1 MNSSACTLP
10 DSFVQ
15 FCNDKPAST
24 FCWNVKADSD
34 STLLISDKTRRDL
47 IQDATTTAH
56 RFLRSGP
63 SQRQCGTP
71 LVNVCF
77 FGRSGYDLFVGFL
90 AALINRWTVC
100 LNFLLYLR
108 IESDDFKPT
117 LISDKNSPE
126 GVIHLVRASGSQ
138 CLFVDATH
146 PDLVDLVQRQVLNL
160 QIIPLKSDDGST
172 VQTPVTFPPIN
183 QDHDL
188 DLDVVAYNL
197 HTSGSTGHPKL
208 IPVTHRQW
216 YDQTMRL
223 TSFPGRAVCTPMPMF
238 HTVGLTC
245 LTKLTIGAGCI
256 PTIIESTR
264 PCTGELLCQ
273 ILNRFNGAI
282 CVTPPSLLEQISL
295 MGEGAIQVLASTH
308 MVLFAGAPLQEPVGN
323 KLASY
328 GVKIIS
334 AFGTTETGQLT
345 VADISSD
352 DPLDWPYV
360 RFIDPSEIILVDVP
374 NSSDLRRLVVKP
386 GRFVSSD
393 LINHHNPDG
402 FSPGDLWREHPTR
415 KGLWK
420 HAGRMSSVT
429 VLCNGEKTDNEQLE
443 SLVLKNAFMERAVV
457 FGEGRL
463 QNGLLVLPK
472 TISLRNADFAT
483 SLQSTVQHMN
493 SVIPKHSRVVEA
505 LVVLGDPKKPFV
517 LTDKGT
523 IRRHETLALYSKEI
537 QEAYAALE
545 SGTPFRPLPLK
556 DDDEGILMYIQAIAS
571 RVLGVEPAVEDDL
584 FSRGMD
590 SLSAANFAAYLTPL
604 WKLVR
609 DTELPRNIVYKHS
622 SIDGLHRVITG
633 RTSYIMHRNNA
644 EHIDAIIKKWSF
656 SIRSRSSYLE
666 HASVDMDDGRMT
678 VLLTGSTGMFGSHV
692 LSELV
697 RRGVHAV
704 YCLDRA
710 NRRSSGTHAQ
720 RIRSEAASGKGDTK
734 VEFWSME
741 LGEID
746 LGLDSGTVQKIRRD
760 VTHIVH
766 CAWDVNFNHELEHFL
781 DPHVRALH
789 TILELSASSVRTK
802 APRIYFISSVS
813 AVANYSGPGHIIPEV
828 PFDSSSLP
836 LDQGYAQ
843 SKYVAERVL
852 IDASHA
858 ASIPVTIVRAGQLA
872 GDTTLGA
879 WNAME
884 HIPIFIQACFSL
896 KLMPSQIPNLSW
908 TPIDVASAILVDVM
922 LNDPHRD
929 VTDLLVRHIDS
940 PKELTSSDFLQWMVD
955 ASGNSIVLVS
965 NEKWLDSVR
974 SSPMVLKAKHLLPFF
989 EQWLSNAAQCRHR
1002 VLSVQDT
1009 KLLSGGFSRAQITP
1023 ELFRKYVDFI
1033 LRSNSLS
1040 SSV

>member
-1 MNSSACTLP
+1 MISSACALP

-15 FCNDKPAST
+15 FCSDQPAST
-24 FCWNVKADSD
+24 FCWNVKVDSD
-34 STLLISDKTRRDL
+34 STLLLSNRTRVDL
-47 IQDATTTAH
+47 IKDANTTAQ
-56 RFLRSGP
+56 RFLHSGL
-63 SQRQCGTP
+63 SRRRCGEP
-71 LVNVCF
+71 PVNVCF
-77 FGRSGYDLFVGFL
+77 FARSGYDLFVGFL
-90 AALINRWTVC
+90 AVLINRWT
-100 LNFLLYLR
+100 
-108 IESDDFKPT
+108 PT

-126 GVIHLVRASGSQ
+126 GVIHLIRASSSQ
-138 CLFVDATH
+138 YLFVDATH
-146 PDLVDLVQRQVLNL
+146 PNLVDDVQRQVPNL
-160 QIIPLKSDDGST
+160 QIIPLQSDDGTT
-172 VQTPVTFPPIN
+172 VQTPVAYPPIN

-208 IPVTHRQW
+208 IPITHRQW

-223 TSFPGRAVCTPMPMF
+223 TPFPGRAVCTPMPMF

-245 LTKLTIGAGCI
+245 LTKFTIGAGCI
-256 PTIIESTR
+256 PVIIESTR
-264 PCTGELLCQ
+264 PCTGELLCH
-273 ILNRFNGAI
+273 ILSRFNGAI
-282 CVTPPSLLEQISL
+282 CVAPPSLLEQISL
-295 MGEGAIQVLASTH
+295 MGEGAIQVLGSAH
-308 MVLFAGAPLQEPVGN
+308 MVLFAGAPLQEPIGN
-323 KLASY
+323 RLASH

-345 VADISSD
+345 VADVSSD

-360 RFIDPSEIILVDVP
+360 RFIDPSEITLVDVP
-374 NSSDLRRLVVKP
+374 NASDLRRLVVKP

-393 LINHHNPDG
+393 LVNYHHPVG

-429 VLCNGEKTDNEQLE
+429 VLGNGEKTDNEQLE
-443 SLVLKNAFMERAVV
+443 SLVLKNAFVERAIV

-472 TISLRNADFAT
+472 AIPCSDADFET
-483 SLQSTVQHMN
+483 SLKSTVQHMN
-493 SVIPKHSRVVEA
+493 FIIPRHSRVVQA
-505 LVVLGDPKKPFV
+505 LVVLGNPEKPFV

-537 QEAYAALE
+537 QDAYAALE
-545 SGTPFRPLPLK
+545 AGFSSRPLPLQ
-556 DDDEGILMYIQAIAS
+556 DDHKGILMYIQEIAA
-571 RVLGVEPAVEDDL
+571 RVLGVEVAVEDDL

-590 SLSAANFAAYLTPL
+590 SLSAANFTAYLTPL

-609 DTELPRNIVYKHS
+609 NTELPRNIVYKYS
-622 SIDGLHRVITG
+622 SIDGLHQVITG
-633 RTSYIMHRNNA
+633 RISHIMHRNNA
-644 EHIDAIIKKWSF
+644 EQIDAIIKKWTF
-656 SIRSRSSYLE
+656 PNPAPTSRLSYLE
-666 HASVDMDDGRMT
+666 HRSSDMDDGRLT
-678 VLLTGSTGMFGSHV
+678 VLLTGSTGTFGSHV

-697 RRGVHAV
+697 RREGVHAI

-710 NRRSSGTHAQ
+710 NSRSFGTHTQ
-720 RIRSEAASGKGDTK
+720 RIRCEAASSKGDTK

-741 LGEID
+741 LREID
-746 LGLDSGTVQKIRRD
+746 LGLDSGTVQKIHRD

-789 TILELSASSVRTK
+789 TMLELSASSVRTK
-802 APRIYFISSVS
+802 APRIFFISSVS
-813 AVANYSGPGHIIPEV
+813 AVANYSGPEHAIPEV

-836 LDQGYAQ
+836 HDQGYAQ

-852 IDASHA
+852 IDASRA
-858 ASIPVTIVRAGQLA
+858 ANIPVTIVRAGQLA
-872 GDTTLGA
+872 GNTTLGA
-879 WNAME
+879 WNTME
-884 HIPIFIQACFSL
+884 YIPIFIEACFSL
-896 KLMPSQIPNLSW
+896 KLMPSQIPNMSW
-908 TPIDVASAILVDVM
+908 TPIDVASAILVDIM
-922 LNDPHRD
+922 LKDPHRD
-929 VTDLLVRHIDS
+929 TTNLLVRHIDS
-940 PKELTSSDFLQWMVD
+940 PKELTSSDFLQWMVE
-955 ASGNSIVLVS
+955 ASGNSLALVS

-974 SSPMVLKAKHLLPFF
+974 NSPIVLKAKHLLPFF

-1009 KLLSGGFSRAQITP
+1009 KLLSGSFSRAQITP
-1023 ELFRKYVDFI
+1023 ELFRQYVDFI

-1040 SSV
+1040 SIV

>member
-15 FCNDKPAST
+15 FCSDQSAST
-24 FCWNVKADSD
+24 FCWNVKVDSD
-34 STLLISDKTRRDL
+34 STLSISDRTRADL
-47 IQDATTTAH
+47 IQDATATAQ
-56 RFLRSGP
+56 RFLHSGLP
-63 SQRQCGTP
+63 RRRCGAP

-77 FGRSGYDLFVGFL
+77 FARSGYDLFVGFL
-90 AALINRWTVC
+90 AALINRWT
-100 LNFLLYLR
+100 
-108 IESDDFKPT
+108 PT

-146 PDLVDLVQRQVLNL
+146 PDLIDLVQRQVPNL
-160 QIIPLKSDDGST
+160 QITPLQSDNGT
-172 VQTPVTFPPIN
+172 TLQPPVTYPPIH
-183 QDHDL
+183 QDHGLL
-188 DLDVVAYNL
+188 DLDMVAYNL

-208 IPVTHRQW
+208 IPITHRQW

-223 TSFPGRAVCTPMPMF
+223 TPFPGRAVCTPMPMF

-245 LTKLTIGAGCI
+245 LTKFTIGAGCI
-256 PTIIESTR
+256 PVVIESTR
-264 PCTGELLCQ
+264 PCTGELLCH
-273 ILNRFNGAI
+273 ILSRFNGAI

-295 MGEGAIQVLASTH
+295 MGEGAIQTLGSTH

-323 KLASY
+323 RLASH
-328 GVKIIS
+328 GVNIIS

-360 RFIDPSEIILVDVP
+360 RFIDPSEITLVDVP
-374 NSSDLRRLVVKP
+374 NASDLRRLVVKP

-393 LINHHNPDG
+393 LVNHHNPIG
-402 FSPGDLWREHPTR
+402 FSSGDLWREHPTR

-443 SLVLKNAFMERAVV
+443 SLVLKNSFVERAVV

-472 TISLRNADFAT
+472 AISWSNADFAT
-483 SLQSTVQHMN
+483 SLQSTIRHMN
-493 SVIPKHSRVVEA
+493 SIVPKHSRVVQA
-505 LVVLGDPKKPFV
+505 LVILGDPKKPFV

-523 IRRHETLALYSKEI
+523 IRRHETLALYSQEI
-537 QEAYAALE
+537 QEAYAALD
-545 SGTPFRPLPLK
+545 SGSPFRPLPLK
-556 DDDEGILMYIQAIAS
+556 GDYKGVLLYIQAIAA
-571 RVLGVEPAVEDDL
+571 RVLGVEVAVEDDL

-590 SLSAANFAAYLTPL
+590 SLSAANFTAYLTPL

-609 DTELPRNIVYKHS
+609 DTELPRNIVYKYS
-622 SIDGLHRVITG
+622 SIDSLHQVITG
-633 RTSYIMHRNNA
+633 RISHNRHRNNA
-644 EHIDAIIKKWSF
+644 EHIDAIIKKWTF
-656 SIRSRSSYLE
+656 PNPAPARRLSYLE
-666 HASVDMDDGRMT
+666 HTSDNVDDDRLI
-678 VLLTGSTGMFGSHV
+678 VLLTGSTGTFGSHI

-697 RRGVHAV
+697 RREGVHAV

-710 NRRSSGTHAQ
+710 NPRSLGAHTQ
-720 RIRSEAASGKGDTK
+720 RIRYEAASGKGDTK
-734 VEFWSME
+734 VESWSMS
-741 LGEID
+741 LGESD
-746 LGLDSGTVQKIRRD
+746 FGLDSETVQKIHRD

-789 TILELSASSVRTK
+789 TMLELSASSVRTK
-802 APRIYFISSVS
+802 APRVFFISSVS
-813 AVANYSGPGHIIPEV
+813 AVANYSGPEHAIPEV
-828 PFDSSSLP
+828 TFNSSSLP

-852 IDASHA
+852 IDASRA
-858 ASIPVTIVRAGQLA
+858 ANIPVTIVRAGQLA
-872 GDTTLGA
+872 GNTTLGA
-879 WNAME
+879 WNVME

-908 TPIDVASAILVDVM
+908 TPIDVASAILVDIV
-922 LNDPHRD
+922 LKDPHSD
-929 VTDLLVRHIDS
+929 VINLLVRHIDS
-940 PKELTSSDFLQWMVD
+940 LKELTSSDFLQWMVE

-974 SSPMVLKAKHLLPFF
+974 NSPVILKAKHLLPFF
-989 EQWLSNAAQCRHR
+989 EQWLSNAAHCRHR

-1009 KLLSGGFSRAQITP
+1009 KPLSESFSRAHITP
-1023 ELFRKYVDFI
+1023 ELFGQYVNFI
-1033 LRSNSLS
+1033 LKSNSSS